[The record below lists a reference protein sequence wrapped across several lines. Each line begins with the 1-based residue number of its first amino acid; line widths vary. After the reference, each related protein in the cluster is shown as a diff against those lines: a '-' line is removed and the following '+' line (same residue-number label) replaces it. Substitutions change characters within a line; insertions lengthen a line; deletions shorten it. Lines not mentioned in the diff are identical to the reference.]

1 MNTIPEQFS
10 LGNAPIA
17 STPRRGGFRVPFGLK
32 DGRVWAPGEVSKGK
46 ACGCV
51 CPGCHA
57 PLAAKAQESRRR
69 RPHFAHLVDTGC
81 QTGRESGIHKRAKQ
95 LIVDRQEVLIPAW
108 MGDLVDMPNPPHAR
122 DDAGQIHWGRP
133 IERPSRHVS
142 LRDLEEERWFGTY
155 QPDVYA
161 LDEEGE
167 LLIEIHVTH
176 AVGERK
182 AERVQAEGRRMI
194 EINLSQLDRDTPHDL
209 IAFEHAVLGD
219 PANRIW
225 ISCPDAVADWQASRN
240 ELEEQVATRNLELA
254 SQRERQAKALEAR
267 RLREAQ
273 DSKDKDGRKSYMRR
287 LLRAKHAD
295 DLALLFE
302 LTAPDRVEQ
311 VLREY
316 QESAEQRVGELL
328 DRLSP
333 AVRSACLRAHEHA
346 WIFGVDPV
354 LWQLL
359 TYDRFVARQPAGTRF
374 NQKDVAAWVRRSFQ
388 SEAALYRLFAAQ
400 YGQRAEARKA
410 GYRKRRIDY
419 WVFTDEENARIPD
432 FYAPVNEFIDR
443 LESARLIRRLPAP
456 LGEREVMP
464 AQPSGFSPV
473 AVVANEPPSMPSGGD
488 TARLESPDKLLKPA
502 SGILDGLGISVSG

>member
-1 MNTIPEQFS
+1 MDTIPEQFS
-10 LGNAPIA
+10 LGNPPMA
-17 STPRRGGFRVPFGLK
+17 STSRRGGFRVPFGVK
-32 DGRVWAPGEVSKGK
+32 EGRVWAPSEVPKGK

-95 LIVDRQEVLIPAW
+95 LIVDRQEVVIPAW

-133 IERPSRHVS
+133 VERPSRRIT
-142 LRDLEEERWFGTY
+142 LRDLEKERWFGTY

-161 LDEEGE
+161 LDDEGE
-167 LLIEIHVTH
+167 LLIEIRVTH
-176 AVGERK
+176 AVGDRK
-182 AERVQAEGRRMI
+182 AQRVQAEGRRMI
-194 EINLSQLDRDTPHDL
+194 EIDLSQLDRDTPHDL
-209 IAFEHAVLGD
+209 AAFEQAVLGD

-225 ISCPDAVADWQASRN
+225 ISCPDAVADWQASRQ
-240 ELEEQVATRNLELA
+240 ELEAHVASRNLEIA
-254 SQRERQAKALEAR
+254 RQRDQQAKALETHRA
-267 RLREAQ
+267 REAQ
-273 DSKDKDGRKSYMRR
+273 DSKDKDGRKAYMRR
-287 LLRAKHAD
+287 LLRSKHAD
-295 DLALLFE
+295 DLAQLFE
-302 LTAPDRVEQ
+302 LTAPDRIEQ

-316 QESAEQRVGELL
+316 QTSAEERVGELL
-328 DRLSP
+328 DNVPP

-346 WIFGVDPV
+346 WVFGVDPA

-359 TYDRFVARQPAGTRF
+359 TYERFVARQPAGARF

-388 SEAALYRLFAAQ
+388 SEKPLYRLFAAQ

-410 GYRKRRIDY
+410 GYSKRRLDY

-443 LESARLIRRLPAP
+443 LEYARLIRRLPAP
-456 LGEREVMP
+456 IGEREVSWGMDP
-464 AQPSGFSPV
+464 ANSGQ
-473 AVVANEPPSMPSGGD
+473 
-488 TARLESPDKLLKPA
+488 
-502 SGILDGLGISVSG
+502 